1 MQGNNTGPV
10 QHPNFLSQRLLAEI
24 KNEVS
29 YFKDKSVWMSSRFKD
44 DWNHQDVQDG
54 VYYIAIPSDDIKASI
69 LNELNMTPDELDECY
84 YYLGDCYASVGWH
97 NRESISVYLVDWE
110 TEWGGIFQ
118 YKDPNDNDEIKS
130 ITPHQNLAITCQGE
144 LWHSVTQISPESPLQ
159 ESLQIFLR
167 TDK

>member
-1 MQGNNTGPV
+1 MQGNNTGPT
-10 QHPNFLSQRLLAEI
+10 QHTNFLSKKLLTEI

-29 YFKDKSVWMSSRFKD
+29 FFKDKSVWMSSRFKD
-44 DWNHQDVQDG
+44 DWNYQDDQEG
-54 VYYIAIPSDDIKASI
+54 VYYIAIPSDEIKDSI
-69 LNELNMTPDELDECY
+69 LNELNITPDELDECC
-84 YYLGDCYASVGWH
+84 YYLGDCYASIGWH

-118 YKDPNDNDEIKS
+118 YKDPHDEIKS
-130 ITPHQNLAITCQGE
+130 ITPYQNLAIICQGE
-144 LWHSVTQISPESPLQ
+144 LHSVTQISPEAPLL